1 MVEKGFV
8 VSMGHS
14 DETYEE
20 GIQAVKAGVSHAT
33 HLFNAWREFQHRE
46 PGGIGAAMDSKGVY
60 AELISDG
67 IHIHPSFLRLAIARK
82 GSDRI
87 CLITDS
93 LGVTGLRDGTYPWG
107 ELEIVLSGREVRL
120 KESGVLAG
128 SILRLNQGIKNI
140 VDWTGVSISE
150 AVSMASLNPARN
162 LGLDDVMGSLAEGKR
177 ANIAVFDKDFR
188 VIDTWLRGRR
198 IPDVDLVP

>member
-1 MVEKGFV
+1 MVENGFV

-20 GIQAVKAGVSHAT
+20 GLQAVKAGVSHAT

-46 PGGIGAAMDSKGVY
+46 PGGIGAAMDSKEVY

-67 IHIHPSFLRLAIARK
+67 IHVHPSFLRLAIARK

-93 LGVTGLRDGTYPWG
+93 LGVSGLSDGTYPWG
-107 ELEIVLSGREVRL
+107 ELEIVLNGREVRL
-120 KESGVLAG
+120 KDSGVLAG
-128 SILRLNQGIKNI
+128 SILHLNQGIRNI
-140 VDWTGVSISE
+140 IDWTGAGVSE
-150 AVSMASLNPARN
+150 VVNMASLNPARN
-162 LGLDDVMGSLAEGKR
+162 LGLDDVIGSLAEGKL

-188 VIDTWLRGRR
+188 VIDTWLRGR
-198 IPDVDLVP
+198 PVLGGNL